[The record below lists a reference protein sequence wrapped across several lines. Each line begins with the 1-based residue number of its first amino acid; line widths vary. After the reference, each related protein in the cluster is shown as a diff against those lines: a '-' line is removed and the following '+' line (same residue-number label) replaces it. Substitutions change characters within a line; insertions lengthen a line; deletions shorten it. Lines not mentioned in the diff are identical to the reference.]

1 MPSRYVQIPSR
12 DGAAF
17 TAYFTAPPGKVSP
30 GIVVIQEIFGIN
42 PVMRAVAEHYAALGF
57 AVAVPDLF
65 WRQEPGVE
73 ITDQSDEEWVR
84 AFELFKGFDETRG
97 FEDIAMTL
105 RWLRHQDECTGASAT
120 LGFCLG
126 GKLSYLAAC
135 GLDIEAAVGYY
146 GVGIETALDQAR
158 MIRGPL
164 LLHVATED
172 EYCPPE
178 AQQQIHEAL
187 DDHPRV
193 TVETYAGC
201 NHAFARPGGEHFDR
215 AAAVL
220 ADERTLAHLNA
231 HLRPK
236 PRIFPQSEN
245 SA

>member
-1 MPSRYVQIPSR
+1 MPSRYVQIPSH
-12 DGAAF
+12 DGGEF

-42 PVMRAVAEHYAALGF
+42 PVMRAVAEHYSALGF

-65 WRQEPGVE
+65 WRQEPGIE
-73 ITDQSDEEWVR
+73 ITDQTDEEWVR
-84 AFELFKGFDETRG
+84 AFELYKEFDETKG
-97 FEDIAMTL
+97 YQDIAMTL
-105 RWLRHQDECTGASAT
+105 RWLRHQDECTGTSST

-164 LLHVATED
+164 LLHVAEED

-178 AQQQIHEAL
+178 AQKQIHEAL
-187 DDHPRV
+187 DEHPRV
-193 TVETYAGC
+193 TVETYPGC
-201 NHAFARPGGEHFDR
+201 NHAFARPGGAHFNQE
-215 AAAVL
+215 AAIL
-220 ADERTLAHLNA
+220 ADERTLAHLNSY
-231 HLRPK
+231 LRPK
-236 PRIFPQSEN
+236 PRIFSQPEKTS
-245 SA
+245 